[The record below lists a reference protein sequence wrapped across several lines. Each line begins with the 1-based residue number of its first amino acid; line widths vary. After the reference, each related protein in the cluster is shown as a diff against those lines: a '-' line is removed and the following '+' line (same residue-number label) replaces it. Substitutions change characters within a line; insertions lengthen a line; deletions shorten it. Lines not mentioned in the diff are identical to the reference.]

1 MVKVLHVFG
10 LQPKIRSD
18 IAEWSPELHKTFSY
32 LTDKKLPQ
40 YKEDAMKVLDILFTK
55 TEHNSYFTKIDFGS
69 RKRILQLDNPMLY
82 LVVLTWLRQL
92 QQCFYEYNDVNP
104 GKDWNK
110 HGRYCGVSTKVAQ
123 NAPTLSNINMS
134 PVKSERKYVVS
145 ELSFFK
151 PNENQKD
158 VVASLEEWAA
168 RLLEPDISMILNEA
182 RKDKDTSARFSR
194 AKKPTKFSITEY
206 NYKNIAPDDSD
217 DEPTISTSPDKH
229 KNKSNKELLLK
240 ISTGLSNILTS
251 ASKKK
256 NNTKKLKVGEV
267 SELDSVTETVSSLV
281 AFVNNTIE
289 TKFDNLKDMH
299 EFYQQEA
306 THTTVHKKRGHFA
319 INDSDDSESNKS
331 ATTSNSESSS
341 NKKPKAKKRK

>member
-18 IAEWSPELHKTFSY
+18 IAEWLPELHKTFSY

-69 RKRILQLDNPMLY
+69 RKRILQSDNPTLY

-110 HGRYCGVSTKVAQ
+110 HGGYCGVSTKVAQ

-158 VVASLEEWAA
+158 VVAPYL
-168 RLLEPDISMILNEA
+168 
-182 RKDKDTSARFSR
+182 
-194 AKKPTKFSITEY
+194 TKQGRIKIQAQGFLVRRSQLSFQSQ
-206 NYKNIAPDDSD
+206 NS
-217 DEPTISTSPDKH
+217 TI
-229 KNKSNKELLLK
+229 K
-240 ISTGLSNILTS
+240 I
-251 ASKKK
+251 
-256 NNTKKLKVGEV
+256 
-267 SELDSVTETVSSLV
+267 
-281 AFVNNTIE
+281 
-289 TKFDNLKDMH
+289 
-299 EFYQQEA
+299 
-306 THTTVHKKRGHFA
+306 
-319 INDSDDSESNKS
+319 
-331 ATTSNSESSS
+331 
-341 NKKPKAKKRK
+341 